1 MVEIT
6 REQLI
11 RKVAE
16 RANYWQKDVR
26 NVFNAIED
34 VVLECFDD
42 IDEDNPISVRLLSF
56 LALNGNIWGERERV
70 NPQNREPIICKPSV
84 RILGKVSDGFKA
96 KAQARYDE
104 KKAE

>member
-1 MVEIT
+1 MEIT

-16 RANYWQKDVR
+16 KANYWQKDVR
-26 NVFNAIED
+26 NVFNAIEET
-34 VVLECFDD
+34 VLECFDG

-56 LALNGNIWGERERV
+56 LALNGTVWGERERV
-70 NPQNREPIICKPSV
+70 NPQNREPVICKPSV

>member
-1 MVEIT
+1 MEIT

-16 RANYWQKDVR
+16 ASNYYQKDVR
-26 NVFNAIED
+26 VVFNTIED
-34 VVLECFDD
+34 VILECFDD

-56 LALNGNIWGERERV
+56 LALNGHIWGERARV

-96 KAQARYDE
+96 KAQERYDE
-104 KKAE
+104 KKAK

>member
-1 MVEIT
+1 MEIT

-16 RANYWQKDVR
+16 ASGYYQKNVR
-26 NVFNAIED
+26 EVFNVLED
-34 VVLECFDD
+34 VILECFDD

-70 NPQNREPIICKPSV
+70 DPRNREPIVCKPSV

-104 KKAE
+104 RKAE